1 MYIEESINFEDFIWK
16 NKIFFNIPKY
26 FSFSFTII
34 CPLKNRRISAFV
46 IYIICVEATKVL
58 RYLKNGIHL
67 VQVYAM

>member
-26 FSFSFTII
+26 FSFSFTQI
-34 CPLKNRRISAFV
+34 CSLKNMRISTVV
-46 IYIICVEATKVL
+46 IYVICVEATKVL
-58 RYLKNGIHL
+58 QYLKNGIHF